1 MQYIQWKCLF
11 DCSAMISKNSILAD
25 DKRTYLLSNETLK
38 KINTKYKWKCAL
50 WLDAIRLN
58 FLFQWNCHLY
68 TDLTRLRF
76 DYYFCTI
83 LFGNFNTHCYLFWCL
98 TWKERSSY
106 VLLLGAT
113 FFLVTAFFIGTTLS
127 DMLRRCIAWG
137 EYSFL
142 LWIFFSLDVL
152 RISGNENDR
161 IIFKLY
167 NKAIATTES
176 LSAFNKF

>member
-1 MQYIQWKCLF
+1 MRFVFGC
-11 DCSAMISKNSILAD
+11 NS
-25 DKRTYLLSNETLK
+25 
-38 KINTKYKWKCAL
+38 TKF
-50 WLDAIRLN
+50 
-58 FLFQWNCHLY
+58 FLFQWNWHLY
-68 TDLTRLRF
+68 TDPKVALLRF

-83 LFGNFNTHCYLFWCL
+83 LLRNFNTHCFLFWCL

-106 VLLLGAT
+106 VLLFGAT
-113 FFLVTAFFIGTTLS
+113 FFSVTFNFIGTTLS

-142 LWIFFSLDVL
+142 LWAFFSLDVL
-152 RISGNENDR
+152 RISANENNR

-176 LSAFNKF
+176 LSALNTF